1 MGMTTIYKEDYTD
14 YGWSVILNDFNL
26 PIDTDEICVKHV
38 SHITETQRKEKRE
51 QLNASNNN

>member
-38 SHITETQRKEKRE
+38 SHITQSMRDLSKEK
-51 QLNASNNN
+51 QNASND